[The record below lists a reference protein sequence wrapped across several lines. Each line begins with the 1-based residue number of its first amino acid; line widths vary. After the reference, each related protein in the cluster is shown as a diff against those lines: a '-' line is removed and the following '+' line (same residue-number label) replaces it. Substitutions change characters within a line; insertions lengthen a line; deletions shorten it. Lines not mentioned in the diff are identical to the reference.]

1 MLSIALRASLLLL
14 LISGTVALFHLAPP
28 GSPWLAP
35 ALAALLFYGPL
46 LLMGLAAARLHPRS
60 LIWLC
65 FLLLFYFCGF
75 VVQCFAL
82 PPARYWGLWHT
93 LLTTALF
100 CLAILVIRQRRHAN

>member
-1 MLSIALRASLLLL
+1 MLNTALRLGFVLLLV
-14 LISGTVALFHLAPP
+14 SGTVALFRMAPP
-28 GSPWLAP
+28 GSPWPAP

-46 LLMGLAAARLHPRS
+46 LLMGLMAVRLHPRS
-60 LIWLC
+60 LTWLC

-75 VVQCFAL
+75 VIQCFAM

-100 CLAILVIRQRRHAN
+100 SLAIVAIRQRRRTS